1 MPTCNQCLT
10 PCNCLMSED
19 GFRAG
24 RGNEDGRRNSVLTGV
39 GTTTDPYVV
48 QFQMSGEYRPPAG
61 ELRAANLTVNN
72 TSTKNVTSA
81 DAPSIYWDSPDSVF
95 TFYPGVLLTLTTG
108 NYHVVGASASFAA
121 NSTGVRRLALLG
133 TDETGG
139 TYTVAGDEQSGHATK
154 NTILTC
160 SGFNT
165 GVLTPSPAIFVTFS
179 NTKINTWAV
188 GLWQN
193 SGVPLLVTCKFWMV
207 TA

>member
-10 PCNCLMSED
+10 PCNCLMNED

-24 RGNEDGRRNSVLTGV
+24 RGDEDGRRNTVISGV
-39 GTTTDPYVV
+39 GTTTDPYVI
-48 QFQMSGEYRPPAG
+48 QFQMSGEYRPPSG
-61 ELRAANLTVNN
+61 ELRVSPITVNN
-72 TSTKNVTSA
+72 SSAKFVTTA
-81 DAPSIYWDSPDSVF
+81 DAPSVYWDSPGSVF
-95 TFYPGVLLTLTTG
+95 TFYPGNLLTITTG

-121 NSTGVRRLALLG
+121 NSTGVRRLAILG
-133 TDETGG
+133 TNETGA

-160 SGFNT
+160 TGFNT
-165 GVLTPSPAIFVTFS
+165 GVLTPSPAIAVVFS
-179 NTKINTWAV
+179 NTQINGWAV

-193 SGVPLLVTCKFWMV
+193 SGVSLQVTFKFWMV